1 MDEKFL
7 EMASELEENMRTAA
21 IANTAKDVRETHPD
35 FDGAHCVR
43 CEDPILPGRLA
54 GVGPRL
60 SRYGWRSG
68 TAGASPPG
76 KGEALRPSVA
86 PALSRKAQARGQWL
100 RIARAGSFDA
110 GRLRRLL
117 RLPVPP
123 LDPPAP

>member
-54 GVGPRL
+54 L
-60 SRYGWRSG
+60 
-68 TAGASPPG
+68 G
-76 KGEALRPSVA
+76 KVLC
-86 PALSRKAQARGQWL
+86 PACQS
-100 RIARAGSFDA
+100 
-110 GRLRRLL
+110 LL
-117 RLPVPP
+117 ERTNGKR
-123 LDPPAP
+123 